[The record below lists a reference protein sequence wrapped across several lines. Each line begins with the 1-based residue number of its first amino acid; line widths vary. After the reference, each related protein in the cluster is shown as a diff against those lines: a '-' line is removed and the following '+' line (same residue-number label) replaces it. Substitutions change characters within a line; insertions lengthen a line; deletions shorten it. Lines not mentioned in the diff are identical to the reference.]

1 MSTTTSPTPAI
12 RRAFLR
18 ALVLAALG
26 LGLGVTPACDDP
38 EVEDADA
45 EISLRGGEGEGGPTF
60 NTNIIV
66 TSALPAFDTK
76 GGDLDGVELV
86 SVVIFDG
93 GVPVTVDADS
103 LRVDLGTIE
112 GEIYGGTQIEGV
124 DFLDSVWTFTV
135 DGTTVQMTL
144 ADIETGSSAGLDN
157 PNDELHI
164 LRLDPDRLVYT
175 FHYGQAPNFV
185 KTCAYDSV
193 AGARAVLYGD
203 IYVDHRSGDI
213 SDRDN
218 TIYFGCISGA
228 VGKSALHGYAPDNPS
243 TQSVTVEE
251 FELAVRAIRAD
262 YCGNGT
268 SYTNV
273 GNPLTYND
281 RYGINGHTQVGF
293 VTEALWETGAGATC
307 VNRIRSTGNVPF
319 YGLDCGD
326 HTIYSCGSE
335 ATAKS
340 TWFFGSDELWTKIPN

>member
-1 MSTTTSPTPAI
+1 MITTKHSTPAI
-12 RRAFLR
+12 RRAPLR
-18 ALVLAALG
+18 ALALTTLG
-26 LGLGVTPACDDP
+26 LGLGVTTACDDP
-38 EVEDADA
+38 DVADVDA
-45 EISLRGGEGEGGPTF
+45 EISLRDGEGESGTTF

-66 TSALPAFDTK
+66 TSALPAFDTH
-76 GGDLDGVELV
+76 GEHLDGVDLV
-86 SVVIFDG
+86 SVVIFDS

-103 LRVDLGTIE
+103 LRVDQGTIE
-112 GEIYGGTQIEGV
+112 GEIYGGTQIEGL
-124 DFLDSVWTFTV
+124 DFLDSVWTFEIG
-135 DGTTVQMTL
+135 GTTVTMTL

-164 LRLDPDRLVYT
+164 LRIDPERLVYT
-175 FHYGQAPNFV
+175 FQYGQAPNV
-185 KTCAYDSV
+185 VNTCAYDSV

-203 IYVDHRSGDI
+203 LYVDHQSGDI
-213 SDRDN
+213 SERDN

-281 RYGINGHTQVGF
+281 RYGINDHTQAGF
-293 VTEALWETGAGATC
+293 VTEALWETGVGATC
-307 VNRIRSTGNVPF
+307 VNRIRSTGQPPYFGV
-319 YGLDCGD
+319 DCGD
-326 HTIYSCGSE
+326 RTIYSCGSE
-335 ATAKS
+335 KNTAS
-340 TWFFGSDELWTKIPN
+340 MWSAGTEELWTKIPD